1 MNEEREGVK
10 KGDHAC
16 YAGGALHGARWADA
30 GGRAWAFTR
39 EETNLGDTW
48 GDANEMVI
56 CACGEMQEEIQG
68 SSQVQTAF
76 SPS

>member
-1 MNEEREGVK
+1 MLGR
-10 KGDHAC
+10 C
-16 YAGGALHGARWADA
+16 R
-30 GGRAWAFTR
+30 GGRALELMR

-56 CACGEMQEEIQG
+56 SACGEMQEEMQG

>member
-1 MNEEREGVK
+1 MQG
-10 KGDHAC
+10 GHYMGHA
-16 YAGGALHGARWADA
+16 GQMQ

-48 GDANEMVI
+48 GDANDMVI
-56 CACGEMQEEIQG
+56 CTCGEMQEEIQG

>member
-1 MNEEREGVK
+1 MK
-10 KGDHAC
+10 KGERAWIC
-16 YAGGALHGARWADA
+16 RGANWADA
-30 GGRAWAFTR
+30 GGGRALELMR

-56 CACGEMQEEIQG
+56 CACGEMQEEMQEEMQG
-68 SSQVQTAF
+68 SSQMQTTF